1 MVQYTRLPFIRPYDF
16 VDMATGSAPTT
27 IQYTLVPTSI
37 SISISIIS
45 ISISISIINI
55 QRVKYEVSYSVY
67 YYFSKKVI
75 TVLILVYSM
84 DTEMHLASP
93 HLSSAVTPVVCTH
106 FEVQPVQLLV
116 GVAAGSADV
125 ANYNCMLLL
134 AAAERLLLL

>member
-1 MVQYTRLPFIRPYDF
+1 MVQYTLLPFISPYDF

-37 SISISIIS
+37 SISI

-67 YYFSKKVI
+67 YSFSKKVI
-75 TVLILVYSM
+75 TVPILVYSM

-106 FEVQPVQLLV
+106 FEVQPVQVLV

-125 ANYNCMLLL
+125 ANYNCLLLL

>member
-1 MVQYTRLPFIRPYDF
+1 MVQYTLLPFIRSYDF
-16 VDMATGSAPTT
+16 VDTGTGSAPTT

-37 SISISIIS
+37 SISINIS
-45 ISISISIINI
+45 ISTSIINI
-55 QRVKYEVSYSVY
+55 QRVKYKVSYSVY

-75 TVLILVYSM
+75 TVPILVYSM

-106 FEVQPVQLLV
+106 FDVQPVQVLV

-125 ANYNCMLLL
+125 ANYNCLLLL
-134 AAAERLLLL
+134 AAAERLLFL